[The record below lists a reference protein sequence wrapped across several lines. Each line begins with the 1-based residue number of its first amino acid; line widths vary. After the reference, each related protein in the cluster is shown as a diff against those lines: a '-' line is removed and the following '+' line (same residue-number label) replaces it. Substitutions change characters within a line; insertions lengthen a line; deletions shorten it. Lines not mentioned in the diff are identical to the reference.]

1 MDFEKNVPEWRAEGT
16 EPPESL
22 KDSGFQVGYKPPAP
36 YFNWFWN
43 RVSACLTEIREKLS
57 GHASN
62 KENPH
67 GVTAAQLG
75 LDKVNNTSDT
85 EKCVAFASEAGVAR
99 KSEYSLTVRLN
110 GGRTESTDQF
120 TYDGSTSRTVNI
132 TPEKIG
138 ASEKDLSNVDDA
150 VFKDKASGAGVGI
163 PIADATS
170 ADGIAYT
177 ATVEGVSE
185 LYNGLIITIVP
196 AINSAATNTTL
207 NVNGLGEKMIRLPL
221 SFNNAAM
228 SMPKMDTYIT
238 AGRPLTLQYDAAY
251 LNGDGIWKVFG
262 KQKTSAQD
270 LYGTVPVES
279 GGTDASDAAGARQNL
294 GVPSVEEMMQRDR
307 VANLLDNSDFQIW
320 QRGTTFE
327 DTPVSQYHADRW
339 RGSGN
344 AKRAYTKVHNGCRVT
359 AQSANTFMGITQK
372 IPAEKLEPGRYT
384 LVWEFTPSASC
395 KTYNGTEAA
404 AGVRMKEAVAITVT
418 SDNIAAGSRAAEAG
432 IMCMADNSPIS
443 IGFYFDVHYVDF
455 YKGAYTTDNAPLHHR
470 RGYAAELAECQRYYE
485 NSYSVLG
492 LTSKNEYIG
501 AVISGT
507 ILDCLVPFAVPKRIQ
522 PTITLHPVYPAEG
535 WRVYNNLSYYMLG
548 NAEPQ
553 VARDTKGFNVR
564 GTKASDDTSTWT
576 QGAAIPVMGHW
587 EASADL

>member
-1 MDFEKNVPEWRAEGT
+1 MDFKKNVPEWRAEGT

-75 LDKVNNTSDT
+75 LDKVNNTSDA
-85 EKCVAFASEAGVAR
+85 EKCVAFASKAGVAR
-99 KSEYSLTVRLN
+99 KSEYSMTVRLN

-132 TPEKIG
+132 TPEKID
-138 ASEKDLSNVDDA
+138 AAEKDLSNVDDA

-163 PIADATS
+163 PLADATS

-185 LYNGLIITIVP
+185 LYNGLIITIIP
-196 AINSAATNTTL
+196 AINSAATNPTL

-279 GGTDASDAAGARQNL
+279 GGTDATDAAGARQNL
-294 GVPSVEEMMQRDR
+294 GVPSIGEMQQRDR
-307 VANLLDNSDFQIW
+307 VVNLLDNSWFVNPIN
-320 QRGTTFE
+320 QRGLT
-327 DTPVSQYHADRW
+327 QYTGNMYTIDRW
-339 RGSGN
+339 
-344 AKRAYTKVHNGCRVT
+344 YTYSVN
-359 AQSANTFMGITQK
+359 ANTVVNNGYIT
-372 IPAEKLEPGRYT
+372 IT
-384 LVWEFTPSASC
+384 TSALMQRLNIDPD
-395 KTYNGTEAA
+395 KTYTAAVKKPDGTVVIASGTFTQGFGSATIGIRCSMDAGYCRFLIEHGIGSSGLLWAA
-404 AGVRMKEAVAITVT
+404 LYE
-418 SDNIAAGSRAAEAG
+418 
-432 IMCMADNSPIS
+432 
-443 IGFYFDVHYVDF
+443 
-455 YKGAYTTDNAPLHHR
+455 GAYTADTLPAYQYK
-470 RGYAAELAECQRYYE
+470 GYAAELAECMRYYQVFGKKRLVQSTQP
-485 NSYSVLG
+485 NGGFS
-492 LTSKNEYIG
+492 
-501 AVISGT
+501 ISER
-507 ILDCLVPFAVPKRIQ
+507 FAIPMRVA
-522 PTITLHPVYPAEG
+522 PTITGTYVAWSTVASGNTVVEQTAALATSESRADG
-535 WRVYNNLSYYMLG
+535 FRGYYTVGIATELMLLDF
-548 NAEPQ
+548 AF
-553 VARDTKGFNVR
+553 T
-564 GTKASDDTSTWT
+564 
-576 QGAAIPVMGHW
+576 
-587 EASADL
+587 ASADL